1 MNILIIAISIGI
13 LLAGGQGL
21 YTALKGSTQRVMS
34 CDDYIKERPKDIWV
48 KLTDCEY
55 SVLTALVKEK
65 RGLDEALIPVWGA
78 NQKEEERAH
87 IVLTSTDI
95 ELVKK
100 FKELMNA
107 KTDDEAKKVAEKNE
121 SAYFYKGDIEG
132 TVAFGID
139 SPSSKDKNKIE
150 SLSEV
155 VDPDAVYIEKDQKPD
170 PGYSAF
176 LVLLGL
182 ALPIGAYFW
191 KRRKSQKKPL
201 IPGQP
206 ATVATEQSAQSLSGD
221 FDKKFSEK
229 NQLSESPDQQK
240 PGQT

>member
-1 MNILIIAISIGI
+1 MNIAIIAISIGI
-13 LLAGGQGL
+13 LIAGGQGL

-34 CDDYIKERPKDIWV
+34 CDQYIKERPKDIWV

-95 ELVKK
+95 ELVKQ

-121 SAYFYKGDIEG
+121 SAYFYQGPIEG
-132 TVAFGID
+132 TVSFGIS
-139 SPSSKDKNKIE
+139 SPSSKDKSKVE

-155 VDPDAVYIEKDQKPD
+155 VDPDAVYIEKNQKPD
-170 PGYSAF
+170 AGYSAF

-182 ALPIGAYFW
+182 ALPIGAFLW
-191 KRRKSQKKPL
+191 KRRKSQK
-201 IPGQP
+201 GSSVP
-206 ATVATEQSAQSLSGD
+206 AQEAVVGTQQSTSPLSGD
-221 FDKKFSEK
+221 LDKKFSEK
-229 NQLSESPDQQK
+229 DQTPPQT
-240 PGQT
+240 PGQM